1 MAVHAQV
8 IPSISAGIARLR
20 NARSA
25 SLREKVDNLTRRGT
39 LAGGSQRLVDTEA
52 DATDEVKKRLWLLCQ
67 TRIRPEPI
75 KGPCVTRKADQN
87 AVERLPSQLA
97 LTEQGLGVSTLYVD
111 GLDDTALAV
120 MESYDLVADHDPY
133 VTLPEVLPG
142 SLHPEGGSALQP
154 DEFHVLEGGPSSDEW
169 THSSEG
175 DYFYTDGQG
184 NVYPVERQAV
194 PEADQIECTLDPQFL
209 NSNEFYHEN
218 EDELEEHWDGGANQT
233 YIMYHEA
240 QHWPPMHADNVPD
253 QPFPLPHP
261 GYAPSSY
268 WAGD

>member
-1 MAVHAQV
+1 MVVHAQV

-25 SLREKVDNLTRRGT
+25 NLREKVDNLTRRGT
-39 LAGGSQRLVDTEA
+39 LGDGSQRLADTKA

-75 KGPCVTRKADQN
+75 KGPCVTRKADHN
-87 AVERLPSQLA
+87 AAERLLSQLVPA
-97 LTEQGLGVSTLYVD
+97 EQGLGASALYID
-111 GLDDTALAV
+111 DLDDTAFAV
-120 MESYDLVADHDPY
+120 MESYDLAVDHDPY

-142 SLHPEGGSALQP
+142 PIHPEAGSPLQP
-154 DEFHVLEGGPSSDEW
+154 GELRMLEEGAPPSDEW

-184 NVYPVERQAV
+184 NVYPIERQAV
-194 PEADQIECTLDPQFL
+194 PEADQIEWTLDPQFP
-209 NSNEFYHEN
+209 NSDEFYHED
-218 EDELEEHWDGGANQT
+218 EDELEDRGASQT

-240 QHWPPMHADNVPD
+240 QHWPPMHAENVPD

-261 GYAPSSY
+261 DYAPSN